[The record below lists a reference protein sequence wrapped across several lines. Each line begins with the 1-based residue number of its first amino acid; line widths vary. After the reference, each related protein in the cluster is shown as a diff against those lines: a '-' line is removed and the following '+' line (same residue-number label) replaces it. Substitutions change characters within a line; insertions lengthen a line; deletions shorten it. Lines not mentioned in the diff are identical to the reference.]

1 MVQDTDGFVL
11 IRVKKKI
18 KKKNKKKKI
27 KKKKNRGQI
36 IIETKMGK

>member
-11 IRVKKKI
+11 IRVKKKN